1 MQFNSRDDVKLW
13 IVNNQFGRRDLTAYE
28 RSVLALK
35 IKPVIAKL
43 AKEKQLST
51 LKQNAD
57 TVSQKSDE
65 RSELS
70 TKKEIAKAA
79 GVSHDTI
86 AKVEKIALT
95 G

>member
-1 MQFNSRDDVKLW
+1 MS
-13 IVNNQFGRRDLTAYE
+13 DLSSTQMIAL
-28 RSVLALK
+28 LALPDAAETEK
-35 IKPVIAKL
+35 FIAAK